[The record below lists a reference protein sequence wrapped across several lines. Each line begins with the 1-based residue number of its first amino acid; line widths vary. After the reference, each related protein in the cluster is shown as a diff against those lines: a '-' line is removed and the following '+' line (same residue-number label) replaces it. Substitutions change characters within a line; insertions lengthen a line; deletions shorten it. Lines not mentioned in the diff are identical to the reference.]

1 MSIPIQNIINV
12 SITGTPAGLP
22 AANVNSVAIFTTET
36 PSNIDDFNTYV
47 TASAVQADYGTNS
60 VTAQMASN
68 IFAQSPNILT
78 GDGRLVIIP
87 LINAISAIEGIY
99 ESTDI
104 TANLTNLQAIADG
117 DIRVVL
123 NGSNVDLTGL
133 NFTNA
138 SSLADIAT
146 ILQRKLTD
154 VIVTAKATGFDLAS
168 KKVGASSSID
178 LVQLPAGSGTDLS
191 VASLF
196 NVAAG
201 TATGGADSQGETISD
216 AILRTEEQVNYTG
229 LITNLDLEDAAIFS
243 IAATVQTRDMIF
255 LAHVCSTEDLEPTT
269 GIASI
274 IKDVTQTKTRIL
286 FYSASQELANLMKAA
301 YLGRAFSV
309 NFSGSNTSQTMQL
322 KALVNVLPDT
332 LINQTIFDKAETAG
346 VDYYGSIEGLPVV
359 ISNGAN
365 KFFDSVYNSIFIKLA
380 VEVAGFNFLKQTN
393 TKRPQTE
400 QTMTAYKAAL
410 SQPLIQSVNAGVIA
424 PGTWNGDTF
433 GNQQD
438 FIRNIEDNGYYL
450 YSLPIAQQAQ
460 AEREA
465 REAPIVQI
473 AIKEAG
479 AIHSSSIII
488 NIEA

>member
-1 MSIPIQNIINV
+1 
-12 SITGTPAGLP
+12 
-22 AANVNSVAIFTTET
+22 
-36 PSNIDDFNTYV
+36 
-47 TASAVQADYGTNS
+47 
-60 VTAQMASN
+60 
-68 IFAQSPNILT
+68 
-78 GDGRLVIIP
+78 
-87 LINAISAIEGIY
+87 
-99 ESTDI
+99 
-104 TANLTNLQAIADG
+104 
-117 DIRVVL
+117 
-123 NGSNVDLTGL
+123 
-133 NFTNA
+133 
-138 SSLADIAT
+138 
-146 ILQRKLTD
+146 
-154 VIVTAKATGFDLAS
+154 
-168 KKVGASSSID
+168 
-178 LVQLPAGSGTDLS
+178 
-191 VASLF
+191 
-196 NVAAG
+196 
-201 TATGGADSQGETISD
+201 
-216 AILRTEEQVNYTG
+216 
-229 LITNLDLEDAAIFS
+229 
-243 IAATVQTRDMIF
+243 MIF

-274 IKDVTQTKTRIL
+274 IKDATQTKTRIL
-286 FYSASQELANLMKAA
+286 FYSVSQESANLMKAA

-322 KALVNVLPDT
+322 KALANVLPDT

-400 QTMTAYKAAL
+400 QTMTAYKSAL

-424 PGTWNGDTF
+424 PGSWNGDTF